1 MAFEHLTD
9 ITKRLTTST
18 DRPRRVAVISA
29 EDARVLEAVAKARR
43 EGVVEPVLIGNK
55 EGIVRLLKDAG
66 EDTVRYRIIDEP
78 NGSEAAYLAIEMIRN
93 GSADFLM
100 KGSIHTSVIL
110 KTILNKERGLPV
122 DGLMS
127 SLCILEIPKYHKL
140 LAITDGAIV
149 IQPDLN
155 QKKLMI
161 ENTVRTLRAMGYERP
176 KVAALTATESVSPR
190 IQDTLDAAM
199 LKEMNQRGEIPDCV
213 VEGPISLDLALDREA
228 CRTKGFK
235 SEVGGDADLVLAP
248 NITAAN
254 ALIKS
259 LRLMGGAE
267 SANLVLGSKVPIV
280 LTSRG
285 ASVKTKYLS
294 LLVTAAAV

>member
-1 MAFEHLTD
+1 
-9 ITKRLTTST
+9 
-18 DRPRRVAVISA
+18 
-29 EDARVLEAVAKARR
+29 LEAVAKARR

-228 CRTKGFK
+228 CQTKGFK

>member
-1 MAFEHLTD
+1 
-9 ITKRLTTST
+9 
-18 DRPRRVAVISA
+18 
-29 EDARVLEAVAKARR
+29 
-43 EGVVEPVLIGNK
+43 
-55 EGIVRLLKDAG
+55 
-66 EDTVRYRIIDEP
+66 
-78 NGSEAAYLAIEMIRN
+78 
-93 GSADFLM
+93 
-100 KGSIHTSVIL
+100 
-110 KTILNKERGLPV
+110 V

-285 ASVKTKYLS
+285 ASVKTKYSS